1 MYIERFQSFRRQR
14 ALFDNN
20 LHDHPSTHMA
30 YSRTYTHLTYNV
42 DRRLNYC
49 RATERLTVSVSDD
62 AVNWEQVAHKEV
74 EEEQQVHPQLTA
86 QNHRTK
92 TAVS

>member
-1 MYIERFQSFRRQR
+1 MIIRAHIWLIQERI
-14 ALFDNN
+14 
-20 LHDHPSTHMA
+20 H
-30 YSRTYTHLTYNV
+30 TYTSYNV

-74 EEEQQVHPQLTA
+74 EEEQPVHSMFL
-86 QNHRTK
+86 N
-92 TAVS
+92 